1 MYVSIFWHVNLKS
14 EIERHS
20 SIVKQVAPSSD
31 QILGT
36 YLCHYINE
44 KNSQIYLTH
53 ILLLCLLDLNWLSSP
68 LIKVSE
74 QLLEVFYGP
83 YCYLISQYLL
93 ADLKMRES
101 FKRSNIQIVLG
112 IILISWWH
120 KSSKVSHAK

>member
-1 MYVSIFWHVNLKS
+1 MYQFLFYVNSKS
-14 EIERHS
+14 EIERQF
-20 SIVKQVAPSSD
+20 SIIKKVAPSSD
-31 QILGT
+31 KISIK

-44 KNSQIYLTH
+44 ENSHIYLTH

-112 IILISWWH
+112 IILIS
-120 KSSKVSHAK
+120 